1 MVGFAAGDIPKVP
14 LNLALLK
21 GASIV
26 GVFWGD
32 FVRREPKAFQHGLAQ
47 LFSWYAQG
55 LVKPAI
61 DARLP
66 MNALPEA
73 YAQMASRRVRGKLLL
88 VNHPI

>member
-1 MVGFAAGDIPKVP
+1 MVGFAAGGGIPALP

-32 FVRREPKAFQHGLAQ
+32 FVRREPAASAQGMAELAK
-47 LFSWYAQG
+47 WYAQG

-61 DARLP
+61 DRRMPMAELP
-66 MNALPEA
+66 AA
-73 YAQMASRRVRGKLLL
+73 YARMGSREVQGKLLL
-88 VNHPI
+88 VNG